1 MACKM
6 GMKLKQG
13 SPPDK
18 LIDDDTV
25 YKGSAISGSGSSTSV
40 MKLLVFF
47 KIKIKM
53 WNVHAL
59 DMSYDFLLLYS

>member
-40 MKLLVFF
+40 MKLLGF
-47 KIKIKM
+47 
-53 WNVHAL
+53 
-59 DMSYDFLLLYS
+59 